1 MLTDTTKFITAL
13 HFVKI
18 TGSKNY
24 KIDFMRPIVLQ
35 IKTCTSILKVVI
47 SMILPF
53 YNSFSIIHKRFL
65 IIAVQINNHSHVNS
79 QFIQ

>member
-1 MLTDTTKFITAL
+1 MLTDTTEFITAL

-24 KIDFMRPIVLQ
+24 KIDLMRPIVLQ

-53 YNSFSIIHKRFL
+53 YN
-65 IIAVQINNHSHVNS
+65 
-79 QFIQ
+79 